1 MYNFYMENILI
12 YAVVISFVFM
22 IIKFIEMRM
31 NTEDEEKPLKIIVK
45 DGIIAFLCSV
55 CGLFL
60 SEQILLM
67 MKNTSIL
74 ESTPEIFTGEPGF

>member
-1 MYNFYMENILI
+1 MENILI
-12 YAVVISFVFM
+12 YSLVISIVFM

-31 NTEDEEKPLKIIVK
+31 NSEDEEKPLKVIVK
-45 DGIIAFLCSV
+45 DGIIIFLCAVS
-55 CGLFL
+55 GLFL

-74 ESTPEIFTGEPGF
+74 ESSPEIFTGEPGF